1 MTLLEVEDLVVEF
14 RSDYGD
20 VRASDRVS
28 FTVDK
33 GEVVGLVGESGS
45 GKTVTSKAILR
56 LVEPESA
63 IRSGRIRFRDR
74 DVLTL
79 SEEAMRDLRAS
90 EIAMVFQD
98 PMTALNP
105 VLRIGDQL
113 TRVYLEH
120 ARGDASTSPG
130 GRKALLASTRERA
143 MELLRTVRIPDPE
156 VRFGQYP
163 HQFSG
168 GMRQRVMIA
177 MALMCRPSLLIAD
190 EPTTALDATVEL
202 QVIELIKELQ
212 RKFQVSVL
220 FISHNLGVIAKLC
233 DRVVVMYAGRVLE
246 SAPTVELFSRPQHPY
261 TRALIGSLARGT
273 KAEKLLKPIRGEPPH
288 LVGLPAGC
296 PFRPRCDL
304 AVEACVEAQPLRP
317 LGSSHLVACH
327 RAPTPG

>member
-1 MTLLEVEDLVVEF
+1 MALLEVEDLVVEF
-14 RSDYGD
+14 RSDYGN
-20 VRASDRVS
+20 VRASDRVCL
-28 FTVDK
+28 TVEK

-56 LVEPESA
+56 LVEPERA
-63 IRSGRIRFRDR
+63 IRSGSIRFRDR

-79 SEEAMRDLRAS
+79 SEDAMRDLRGS
-90 EIAMVFQD
+90 EIAMIFQD
-98 PMTALNP
+98 PMSALNP

-113 TRVYLEH
+113 TRVYVEH
-120 ARGDASTSPG
+120 SRRDASANSV
-130 GRKALLASTRERA
+130 GRKALLASSHERA
-143 MELLRTVRIPDPE
+143 IELLRTVRIPDPE

-212 RKFQVSVL
+212 RKFHMSVL

-233 DRVVVMYAGRVLE
+233 DRVVVMYAGRVVE
-246 SAPTVELFSRPQHPY
+246 SATTVELFARPQHPY
-261 TRALIGSLARGT
+261 TRALIGSFPRGT
-273 KAEKLLKPIRGEPPH
+273 KAEKLLQPIRGEPPN
-288 LVGLPAGC
+288 LVRLPAGC
-296 PFRPRCDL
+296 PFRPRCNFVID
-304 AVEACVEAQPLRP
+304 ACAEAQPLRP
-317 LGSSHLVACH
+317 LGSAHLVACH
-327 RAPTPG
+327 RAPFTA